1 MNSKI
6 NDLLTRVQEFH
17 PKAAAE
23 IEDFRVRMLGKKGE
37 LTALMEEFKSVAPE
51 RKRELGQRLNALKQE
66 ALAKIAKVD
75 IETHAKNMF
84 KAGSDFKNKTTE
96 EIFYSDFKIFHTD
109 EFDFGV
115 AQISAMSR
123 EELDKVAEKL
133 RPFLKEV
140 LGEKRIDM
148 VYVMLT
154 DILEESSKVIF
165 EGHDAGKIL
174 ADAFEREENENGILL
189 EGIVSRK
196 KQLIPTLMNA
206 MADKV

>member
-1 MNSKI
+1 MSAI
-6 NDLLTRVQEFH
+6 LSDTLMFRSPTCTQLDIL
-17 PKAAAE
+17 AA
-23 IEDFRVRMLGKKGE
+23 
-37 LTALMEEFKSVAPE
+37 
-51 RKRELGQRLNALKQE
+51 E

-109 EFDFGV
+109 EFDFG
-115 AQISAMSR
+115 
-123 EELDKVAEKL
+123 
-133 RPFLKEV
+133 
-140 LGEKRIDM
+140 DM

-154 DILEESSKVIF
+154 DILEESSRVIF

-189 EGIVSRK
+189 EGIISRK

-206 MADKV
+206 MAEKV

>member
-1 MNSKI
+1 M
-6 NDLLTRVQEFH
+6 L
-17 PKAAAE
+17 AA
-23 IEDFRVRMLGKKGE
+23 
-37 LTALMEEFKSVAPE
+37 
-51 RKRELGQRLNALKQE
+51 E

-189 EGIVSRK
+189 EGIISRK

-206 MADKV
+206 MAEKV